1 MGVSA
6 TSSDTEPPPP
16 VLAATRR
23 SYSCGKYLVIAQK
36 YLGQYWHLVHAA
48 GRDDLGLEVGGEVVV
63 QLPHG
68 AGLRG
73 GLGQGEGELAVV
85 QHLAAAASESVRG
98 ASARIVWGLT

>member
-1 MGVSA
+1 MGVSDS
-6 TSSDTEPPPP
+6 SSDTAAPPP

-36 YLGQYWHLVHAA
+36 YLCRHLVHAA

-73 GLGQGEGELAVV
+73 GLGQGERELTVV
-85 QHLAAAASESVRG
+85 QHLAVIASESVTG
-98 ASARIVWGLT
+98 